1 MKNTIYYISQ
11 SKGDDQNSGL
21 DIQSPWKSLSPL
33 MKIKL
38 QAGDQVLF
46 QCGDRWQGSFRLD
59 VSGGT
64 PDNPIRLS
72 SYGEGAKP
80 ELCFY
85 EGEPAPR
92 AAGICLTLE
101 NANGLVL
108 EKLSIGQA
116 NLGIRL
122 SYDIAHFGSE
132 SVRLIDC
139 HFHDIYGVTQL
150 DGLSEIYVSAG
161 LDIELTGTT
170 AEQREHLEDN
180 WPLTGLYLE
189 RCTAYDAGSLVCG
202 PVGVHGFYMTDCVA
216 LANGYYGT
224 TVFGCRGGVIERC
237 VFDGNGTRPMPAG
250 SCGIML
256 SAVDFTIKDTVIANQ
271 QRQGE
276 DPDGCGVDFEWQCQD
291 IRIENCLFN
300 GNAGVGV
307 MFFTSGQGERGANY
321 RCQVNNCLFMN
332 NHTNPG
338 NIFGGE
344 IFCVA
349 HGLKDGRLSGNR
361 FLQME
366 NVEFVTIIDGLTAAE
381 AGCDYVLE
389 NNAAL

>member
-1 MKNTIYYISQ
+1 MGNIYYISQ
-11 SKGDDQNSGL
+11 SQGDDRNSGR
-21 DIQSPWKSLSPL
+21 DPQVPWKSLAPL
-33 MKIKL
+33 ASIRL
-38 QAGDQVLF
+38 GAGDQVLLH
-46 QCGDRWQGSFRLD
+46 GGERWQGMFRLD

-64 PDNPIRLS
+64 ADNPIRLS
-72 SYGEGAKP
+72 SYGEGDKP
-80 ELCFY
+80 ELCCC
-85 EGEPAPR
+85 EGKPAAR
-92 AAGICLTLE
+92 GTGICLSLE

-108 EKLSIGQA
+108 EGLSIGCA

-122 SYDIAHFGSE
+122 TYDKAHFGSE

-170 AEQREHLEDN
+170 AEEREHLEDN

-189 RCTAYDAGSLVCG
+189 RCTAFDAGSLVCG

-216 LANGYYGT
+216 RANGYYGT
-224 TVFGCRGGVIERC
+224 TVFGCRGGAIERC

-250 SCGIML
+250 SCGIMI
-256 SAVDFTIKDTVIANQ
+256 SAEDFLIKDTVVANQ
-271 QRQGE
+271 QRQGD
-276 DPDGCGVDFEWQCQD
+276 DPDGCGIDFEWQCRD
-291 IRIENCLFN
+291 ISVENCLLS

-321 RCQVNNCLFMN
+321 RCRIDRCLFLD

-344 IFCVA
+344 IFLVA
-349 HGLKDGRLSGNR
+349 HGLKEGRLSDNR
-361 FLQME
+361 FRRMDG
-366 NVEFVTIIDGLTAAE
+366 VEFAAVIDGLDAAE
-381 AGCDYVLE
+381 AGCNFIQE
-389 NNAAL
+389 NNTAF